1 MKHKRTM
8 RPLIYSLF
16 FLGMAL
22 AFSACKKKD
31 YKPEDSFIKIYDDQD
46 GNKHFHPLSI
56 TTSASND
63 GYIILSAYDSWRIH
77 IMKIDNTGEFVWNYE
92 LPSNYVN
99 AVPNLIQSNG
109 ENYLVCMDAVGLFTY
124 VLKIDENN
132 HSTTE
137 VSSFP
142 NILYPTYAYN
152 SGQHVYIQNYNR
164 TSYKTGIHELT
175 PDLATET
182 QSADLDIFT
191 DVEERIV
198 DHITFT
204 GKRMPFFVSSTPE
217 QNYIVMN
224 GFYNYSFSLIFLDQ
238 NLNFAG
244 VYNGAGFNG
253 GLVAISP
260 SGASQFALARFS
272 YDNLYYNA
280 GATLTPTTIDITESI
295 SAQGNS
301 ELDAQKPVLIK
312 DLSIGGSSYKAFL
325 SSTRSNQLLLS
336 LYSGG
341 TLAGKKYLGKN
352 IPLTACDFI
361 QTGDEGL
368 SVLVQAKIMGS
379 FDRIGIMKL
388 SKDQLKELV
397 D

>member
-1 MKHKRTM
+1 MKTKSTM
-8 RPLIYSLF
+8 KLF
-16 FLGMAL
+16 LYTLLLLGSAL
-22 AFSACKKKD
+22 SFSACKKKD
-31 YKPEDSFIKIYDDQD
+31 AQPEDSFIKIYDDQD

-56 TTSASND
+56 TTSPSND
-63 GYIILSAYDSWRIH
+63 GYIVLSAFDGWRIQL
-77 IMKIDNTGEFVWNYE
+77 MKIDQTGEFVWNYE

-109 ENYLVCMDAVGLFTY
+109 NNYLICMDAVGLFTY
-124 VLKIDENN
+124 ALKIDESN
-132 HSTTE
+132 HTTTE
-137 VSSFP
+137 VASFP
-142 NILYPTYAYN
+142 NILYPTYAYQ
-152 SGQHVYIQNYNR
+152 SGQHVYVQNYNR
-164 TSYKTGIHELT
+164 TAYKTGIHRLSSDLT
-175 PDLATET
+175 SET
-182 QSADLDIFT
+182 LSADLDIFT

-198 DHITFT
+198 EHVTFT
-204 GKRMPFFVSSTPE
+204 GKRMPFFISTTPE
-217 QNYIVMN
+217 QNYLVMN

-238 NLNFAG
+238 NLQFSG

-253 GLVAISP
+253 GLAAISP
-260 SGASQFALARFS
+260 SGGSQFALARFS

-312 DLSIGGSSYKAFL
+312 DLLIGGTSYKAFL
-325 SSTRSNQLLLS
+325 SSTRSNQLVLS

-341 TLAGKKYLGKN
+341 SLAGKKYLGKN

-361 QTGDEGL
+361 QTEDEGL

-388 SKDQLKELV
+388 SKEQLKEIV
-397 D
+397 E

>member
-1 MKHKRTM
+1 MK
-8 RPLIYSLF
+8 LVIYSLI
-16 FLGMAL
+16 FLGLGMS
-22 AFSACKKKD
+22 FSGCKKAKEEEI
-31 YKPEDSFIKIYDDQD
+31 PFIKIYDDQD

-56 TTSASND
+56 SPSASND
-63 GYIILSAYDSWRIH
+63 GYIVMSAYDSWRIH
-77 IMKIDNTGEFVWNYE
+77 LMKVDNTGEFVWNYE
-92 LPSNYVN
+92 LPANYVN
-99 AVPNLIQSNG
+99 AVPNLITSNG

-137 VSSFP
+137 VATFTDV
-142 NILYPTYAYN
+142 LYPTYVYN
-152 SGQHVYIQNYNR
+152 SGQYIYLQNYNR
-164 TSYKTGIHELT
+164 LSMQTGLHKLT
-175 PDLATET
+175 ADLSTIT

-191 DVEERIV
+191 DVEDRIV
-198 DHITFT
+198 EHITFS

-224 GFYNYSFSLIFLDQ
+224 GFYNYSFSLVFLDQ

-253 GLVAISP
+253 GLAAISP
-260 SGASQFALARFS
+260 SGGNQFSLARFS

-280 GATLTPTTIDITESI
+280 QASLTPTTVDITESI
-295 SAQGNS
+295 SAQGQS

-312 DLSIGGSSYKAFL
+312 DISINSVAYKAFL

-336 LYSGG
+336 IYDKSSG

-352 IPLTACDFI
+352 IPITACDFL
-361 QTGDEGL
+361 QTENGEL
-368 SVLVQAKIMGS
+368 NILVQAKIMGS
-379 FDRIGIMKL
+379 FDRIAIMKL
-388 SKDQLKELV
+388 SKEQMEAIPK
-397 D
+397 

>member
-1 MKHKRTM
+1 MK
-8 RPLIYSLF
+8 LVIYSLI
-16 FLGMAL
+16 FLGLGMS
-22 AFSACKKKD
+22 FSGCKKAKEEEI
-31 YKPEDSFIKIYDDQD
+31 PFIKIYDDQD

-56 TTSASND
+56 SPSASND
-63 GYIILSAYDSWRIH
+63 GYIVMSAYDSWRIH
-77 IMKIDNTGEFVWNYE
+77 LMKVDNTGEFVWNYE
-92 LPSNYVN
+92 LPANYVN
-99 AVPNLIQSNG
+99 AVPNLITSNG

-137 VSSFP
+137 VATFTDV
-142 NILYPTYAYN
+142 LYPTYVYN
-152 SGQHVYIQNYNR
+152 SGQYIYLQNYNR
-164 TSYKTGIHELT
+164 LSMQTGLHKLT
-175 PDLATET
+175 ADLSTIT

-191 DVEERIV
+191 DVEDRIV
-198 DHITFT
+198 EHITFS

-224 GFYNYSFSLIFLDQ
+224 GFYNYSFSLVFLDQ

-253 GLVAISP
+253 GLAAISP
-260 SGASQFALARFS
+260 SGGNQFSLARFS

-280 GATLTPTTIDITESI
+280 QASLPPTTVDITESI
-295 SAQGNS
+295 SAQGQS

-312 DLSIGGSSYKAFL
+312 DISINSVAYKAFL

-336 LYSGG
+336 IYDKSSG

-352 IPLTACDFI
+352 IPITACDFL
-361 QTGDEGL
+361 QTENGEL
-368 SVLVQAKIMGS
+368 NILVQAKIMGS
-379 FDRIGIMKL
+379 FDRIAIMKL
-388 SKDQLKELV
+388 SKEQMEAIPK
-397 D
+397 

>member
-1 MKHKRTM
+1 MK
-8 RPLIYSLF
+8 LF
-16 FLGMAL
+16 IFCVIFLGL
-22 AFSACKKKD
+22 AFSFAGCKKD
-31 YKPEDSFIKIYDDQD
+31 SKPEDSFIKIYDDQN

-56 TTSASND
+56 TTAANND
-63 GYIILSAYDSWRIH
+63 GYIVMSAYDGWRIH
-77 IMKIDNTGEFVWNYE
+77 LMKIDNTGEFVWNYE
-92 LPSNYVN
+92 LPANYVN
-99 AVPNLIQSNG
+99 AVPNLIKSNG
-109 ENYLVCMDAVGLFTY
+109 QNYLICMDAVGLFTY

-132 HSTTE
+132 HNTTE
-137 VSSFP
+137 VSNFTD
-142 NILYPTYAYN
+142 ILYPTYAYN
-152 SGQHVYIQNYNR
+152 SGSAIYIQNYNR
-164 TSYKTGIHELT
+164 LSMQTGIHKLSS
-175 PDLATET
+175 DMVSVT

-198 DHITFT
+198 NHITFD
-204 GKRMPFFVSSTPE
+204 GKRMPFFISSTPE

-253 GLVAISP
+253 GLAAISP
-260 SGASQFALARFS
+260 SGGSQFSLARFS

-280 GATLTPTTIDITESI
+280 SATLTPTTIDITESI
-295 SAQGNS
+295 PAQGQS
-301 ELDAQKPVLIK
+301 ELDAEKPVLIK
-312 DLSIGGSSYKAFL
+312 DLSIGGSQYKAYL

-336 LYSGG
+336 IYSPSGS
-341 TLAGKKYLGKN
+341 LAGKKYLGKN

-361 QTGDEGL
+361 QTEDSGL

-388 SKDQLKELV
+388 SKEQMEEIV
-397 D
+397 E